1 MIGNVPTTR
10 ENAAAPVASA
20 ELAALAPH
28 VERIRAASAFAPA
41 TRRAYGGSWAQF
53 LAWADGEG
61 LQALP
66 APPTAVAAYLAHRSE
81 DGRSLATLRMDRQ
94 AIRAAHIEAGEPD
107 PTASEGVR
115 RVLRG
120 LSRQR
125 AGEGRRQAA
134 GLTAEALGA
143 IRATAAT
150 PRTGT
155 AGRAESPEA
164 ARRRGSRGY
173 RLSVDHGPT
182 WSFGATDRDVSPSPA
197 RRPIRKARGP
207 SSTSAGSPRRR

>member
-1 MIGNVPTTR
+1 MGKALVGTR
-10 ENAAAPVASA
+10 SGSGEGIATETAALSLAQENA
-20 ELAALAPH
+20 
-28 VERIRAASAFAPA
+28 IRAALEASRAPA
-41 TRRAYGGSWAQF
+41 TRRAYRGSWAQF

-115 RVLRG
+115 RGLRG

-125 AGEGRRQAA
+125 AGEG
-134 GLTAEALGA
+134 EGA
-143 IRATAAT
+143 RPPRSPPKPSPRFGPRPPRPARAR
-150 PRTGT
+150 P
-155 AGRAESPEA
+155 A
-164 ARRRGSRGY
+164 ARN
-173 RLSVDHGPT
+173 P
-182 WSFGATDRDVSPSPA
+182 P
-197 RRPIRKARGP
+197 RRPGDGEPWI
-207 SSTSAGSPRRR
+207 SP